1 MFNMAYLIDTNI
13 LIRSKNDMPFEL
25 WPTFWTR
32 LKEMIANGDVY
43 SCTQVKEEIE
53 RGQDDLTYWLE
64 NNVPDSFY
72 IPFDNDVAVQLA
84 TTQNWANATPRF
96 TPAARRDYANKADAY
111 LVATA
116 KAKGL
121 TLVTYET
128 PDPNCQ
134 KRVKI
139 PDACQALDIPCC
151 DLNSL
156 LRELGIT
163 I

>member
-1 MFNMAYLIDTNI
+1 MGYILDTNV

-25 WPTFWTR
+25 WPSFWTKMQ
-32 LKEMIANGDVY
+32 LMIDNGQVFSCEM
-43 SCTQVKEEIE
+43 VKKEIE
-53 RGQDDLTYWLE
+53 YGKDDLTDWLE
-64 NNVPDSFY
+64 HNAPDSFY
-72 IPFDNDVAVQLA
+72 IPIDSDVMAQLSA
-84 TTQNWANATPRF
+84 TQNWADSNPVF
-96 TPAARRDYANKADAY
+96 TPSARRDYAIVADAY

-128 PDPNCQ
+128 AEPNCK

-139 PDACQALDIPCC
+139 PDACNALGVRYC
-151 DLNSL
+151 DLNTMI
-156 LRELGIT
+156 REIGIT